1 MEENKNISNSAK
13 PAGQVGKAS
22 LHKETDQQAENI
34 PEVEY
39 SKIPDSEEKIIAD
52 DETTLPQ
59 SKIEKLSTL
68 NPQFST
74 QNMEVHHHGHVHET
88 KKWKEYIFQFL
99 MLFLAVF
106 CGFLAEYQLE
116 HVIENQRE
124 KKYVRS
130 LIQDLEADTASFQHY
145 VDLRKEKRI
154 MMDSL
159 VMLLTT
165 GSNKQLGNST
175 YFFARHVF
183 SGPPFESTDGTM
195 QQLKNS
201 GNMRLI
207 KNENVINNILSYDA
221 SVKDL
226 KEWDET
232 DTRIRTTFRE
242 IGGTVFN
249 ANQFYHAIDSNMKFV
264 RPTTNPQ
271 LITDNPVSINT
282 VTFQIQYLSISCL
295 GNTHR
300 GIALKTKAENLID
313 LLKKEY
319 HLK

>member
-1 MEENKNISNSAK
+1 MEENKNTE
-13 PAGQVGKAS
+13 P
-22 LHKETDQQAENI
+22 DQPPEKN
-34 PEVEY
+34 PEVDQ
-39 SKIPDSEEKIIAD
+39 SNLPAAEEKIISSE
-52 DETTLPQ
+52 ETILPESNDHQ
-59 SKIEKLSTL
+59 LSTL
-68 NPQFST
+68 NTKPST
-74 QNMEVHHHGHVHET
+74 TDMEVHHHSHPTHG
-88 KKWKEYIFQFL
+88 KKNWKSYFWEFL

-124 KKYVRS
+124 EKYVRS
-130 LIQDLEADTASFQHY
+130 LIQDLEADTASLQHY

-159 VMLLTT
+159 TLLL
-165 GSNKQLGNST
+165 SNGMYKQFGNST

-183 SGPPFESTDGTM
+183 NGPPFESTDGTM

-221 SVKDL
+221 SVKGL

-249 ANQFYHAIDSNMKFV
+249 ANQYYHSIDAKMKFV

-271 LITDNPVSINT
+271 LITDNTVTINT
-282 VTFQIQYLSISCL
+282 ITFQLQYLSISCL
-295 GNTHR
+295 GNTQR
-300 GIALKTKAENLID
+300 GMALKTKAENLIN